1 MKKNILLPTDFS
13 DNAWGAAVYALKLL
27 ADVECTF
34 YFMHAIKL
42 NPLTLVNLNGKLLET
57 MREKAMKE
65 LLELKEMAET
75 ANTNPN
81 HDFEIIL
88 SAQDLQTAIETAVK
102 KHSIDLIVMGKK
114 GVSAANDIFLGSNT
128 VHIINKVRLCPILI
142 IPEDY
147 DFVTPK
153 RIAFPTDFNRFY
165 EAKELDPL
173 KDLAELNNSKINV
186 MHINVEERLNEVQK
200 YNSTMLKD
208 YLKCYE
214 HSFHWMPDYESK
226 TNEINDFITDL
237 KIDVLVM
244 LNYKHGFL
252 ESIIKEPVLKKIGMR
267 PIIPCMIIP
276 E

>member
-102 KHSIDLIVMGKK
+102 KL
-114 GVSAANDIFLGSNT
+114 L
-128 VHIINKVRLCPILI
+128 
-142 IPEDY
+142 
-147 DFVTPK
+147 
-153 RIAFPTDFNRFY
+153 
-165 EAKELDPL
+165 
-173 KDLAELNNSKINV
+173 
-186 MHINVEERLNEVQK
+186 
-200 YNSTMLKD
+200 
-208 YLKCYE
+208 
-214 HSFHWMPDYESK
+214 
-226 TNEINDFITDL
+226 
-237 KIDVLVM
+237 
-244 LNYKHGFL
+244 
-252 ESIIKEPVLKKIGMR
+252 
-267 PIIPCMIIP
+267 
-276 E
+276 